1 MLYRNGKE
9 IEQIFR
15 NGREIALLYK
25 NGVIIYDKR
34 KKEPVD
40 VTVQDL
46 IDQGYAR
53 VVTGTA
59 GNYIEILDTCP
70 YEMAHVTDLNEV
82 ALNQKQLTEGKNNI
96 IVWDQSL
103 PTGWSQ
109 EEVAAIYNNVEL
121 SFNPR
126 SEMFWA
132 IGAIDNFSVSFT
144 GGSYAAN
151 DYPWGSYNSD
161 GVFAPRYRAN
171 SEGEYNSKGFRNTP
185 VNLTVSIRGD
195 YSSVAQVMFTQ
206 MRTTKN
212 LTLNCGGIFNCHDVT
227 GMFENC
233 TSLENLTITG
243 SFRWDTIRTCHNMF
257 DHCSKLTSI
266 PYVTGWG
273 RESEHNTIYPRYDGY
288 RGVADCKH
296 LFNAG
301 SLQSIGP
308 RLNMKAISLNGCTVD
323 GQSQIALSDTLF
335 NCPVLTDVRIINLNN
350 NDWDFTDQNGYVYIP
365 NMDVASAEYLLNNV
379 ADVTEQGGHTV
390 TLPQNGTISAD
401 AIANAESK
409 GWTVQLVTRE

>member
-1 MLYRNGKE
+1 
-9 IEQIFR
+9 
-15 NGREIALLYK
+15 
-25 NGVIIYDKR
+25 
-34 KKEPVD
+34 
-40 VTVQDL
+40 
-46 IDQGYAR
+46 
-53 VVTGTA
+53 
-59 GNYIEILDTCP
+59 
-70 YEMAHVTDLNEV
+70 
-82 ALNQKQLTEGKNNI
+82 
-96 IVWDQSL
+96 
-103 PTGWSQ
+103 
-109 EEVAAIYNNVEL
+109 
-121 SFNPR
+121 
-126 SEMFWA
+126 
-132 IGAIDNFSVSFT
+132 
-144 GGSYAAN
+144 
-151 DYPWGSYNSD
+151 
-161 GVFAPRYRAN
+161 
-171 SEGEYNSKGFRNTP
+171 
-185 VNLTVSIRGD
+185 
-195 YSSVAQVMFTQ
+195 
-206 MRTTKN
+206 
-212 LTLNCGGIFNCHDVT
+212 
-227 GMFENC
+227 
-233 TSLENLTITG
+233 
-243 SFRWDTIRTCHNMF
+243 MF

-409 GWTVQLVTRE
+409 G